1 MPYSV
6 AEAHSLF
13 DQLPEFAA
21 TRQREIAGM
30 LGPYIE
36 STDRYARLVARLVS
50 FLGHV
55 PPKDEQDRV
64 IRDLLADVFDFLYEA
79 RPLILGGNL
88 SVAFPLARRA
98 YESLSLLHLCAVDP
112 KWATKWQA
120 GKQIGNAEVRRALG
134 AHPMGEPEAEMREL
148 YKFFSEAA
156 HPNRSLIPHRMLG
169 EGNEF
174 VLGLIGK
181 PELFFVVDY
190 CSKHLELWHWFA
202 ATVSY
207 FYRASIGPVD
217 GAYFQEYHEC
227 FEQAKPVKK
236 WLVESLP
243 HLHAE
248 ALEIEKAEG
257 RTKNGGVHPI
267 IKPAL

>member
-1 MPYSV
+1 MPYSLT
-6 AEAHSLF
+6 EANELF

-21 TRQREIAGM
+21 TRQREIVSMA
-30 LGPYIE
+30 GPYIE

-55 PPKDEQDRV
+55 QPKDEQDRV

-79 RPLILGGNL
+79 RPLILGGKL

-98 YESLSLLHLCAVDP
+98 YESLSLLHLCAVDA
-112 KWATKWQA
+112 KWAAKWQS
-120 GKQIGNAEVRRALG
+120 GKQIGNAEVRKALG
-134 AHPMGEPEAEMREL
+134 AHPMGEPEAEIREL

-156 HPNRSLIPHRMLG
+156 HPNRSLVPHRLLG

-181 PELFFVVDY
+181 PALYFVVDY
-190 CSKHLELWHWFA
+190 CSKHLELWHWLA

-207 FYRASIGPVD
+207 FYRQSIGPVD

-248 ALEIEKAEG
+248 AIKIGKAEG
-257 RTKNGGVHPI
+257 RTK
-267 IKPAL
+267 

>member
-6 AEAHSLF
+6 AEANALF
-13 DQLPEFAA
+13 DQLPAFAA
-21 TRQREIAGM
+21 SRRSEIVGM
-30 LGPYIE
+30 TEPYIA
-36 STDRYARLVARLVS
+36 STDRYARLVARLTS
-50 FLGHV
+50 FLGYM
-55 PPKDEQDRV
+55 PPRDEQDRV

-79 RPLILGGNL
+79 RSLILGAKL

-112 KWATKWQA
+112 SWAIKWQT
-120 GKQIGNAEVRRALG
+120 GKQIGNAEVRKALG
-134 AHPMGEPEAEMREL
+134 AHPMGEPESEMREL
-148 YKFFSEAA
+148 YKFFSEAT
-156 HPNRSLIPHRMLG
+156 HPNRSLVPQRMLG

-174 VLGLIGK
+174 VLGMIGM
-181 PELFFVVDY
+181 PELYLVVDY

-207 FYRASIGPVD
+207 FYRESIGPVD
-217 GAYFQEYHEC
+217 GAYFQEYQEC

-248 ALEIEKAEG
+248 ALGIEKAEG
-257 RTKNGGVHPI
+257 RATRRDAND
-267 IKPAL
+267 

>member
-1 MPYSV
+1 MPYSA
-6 AEAHSLF
+6 AEANALF
-13 DQLPEFAA
+13 DQLPAFAA
-21 TRQREIAGM
+21 TRYREIVGM
-30 LGPYIE
+30 AEPYVQ
-36 STDRYARLVARLVS
+36 STDRYARLMARLVS

-79 RPLILGGNL
+79 RPLILGGKL

-98 YESLSLLHLCAVDP
+98 YESLSLLHLCAVEP

-120 GKQIGNAEVRRALG
+120 GKQIGNADVRKALG

-174 VLGLIGK
+174 VLGMIGR
-181 PELFFVVDY
+181 PELYFVVDY
-190 CSKHLELWHWFA
+190 CSKHLELWHWLA
-202 ATVSY
+202 ATASY
-207 FYRASIGPVD
+207 FYRESIGPVD

-243 HLHAE
+243 RLHAE
-248 ALEIEKAEG
+248 ALQIEKTEG
-257 RTKNGGVHPI
+257 RAT
-267 IKPAL
+267 

>member
-6 AEAHSLF
+6 AEAHTLF
-13 DQLPEFAA
+13 EQLPEFAA
-21 TRQREIAGM
+21 TRHREIVGM
-30 LGPYIE
+30 AQPYIA
-36 STDRYARLVARLVS
+36 SSDRYARLVARLVS

-79 RPLILGGNL
+79 RPLILGGKL
-88 SVAFPLARRA
+88 TIAFPLARRA
-98 YESLSLLHLCAVDP
+98 YESLSLLHLCVLEP
-112 KWATKWQA
+112 KWASKWQA
-120 GKQIGNAEVRRALG
+120 GKQIGNAEVRKALG
-134 AHPMGEPEAEMREL
+134 AHPMGEPEAEMRDL

-156 HPNRSLIPHRMLG
+156 HPNRSLVPHRMLG

-181 PELFFVVDY
+181 PELFLVVDY
-190 CSKHLELWHWFA
+190 CAKHLELWHWFA

-207 FYRASIGPVD
+207 FYRESIGPVD
-217 GAYFQEYHEC
+217 GSYFQEYHEC

-248 ALEIEKAEG
+248 ALQIERAEG
-257 RTKNGGVHPI
+257 NAG
-267 IKPAL
+267 